1 MFLKSRE
8 REREK
13 ESVWLCVWLCVCGY
27 VCVCVRGRGGGSV
40 ENGPKQRL
48 HQRKEKRKYV
58 AGPISNLGPL
68 AHESDA
74 LPTAQRGPVTRP

>member
-8 REREK
+8 RERER
-13 ESVWLCVWLCVCGY
+13 ERECVAMCVWI
-27 VCVCVRGRGGGSV
+27 CVCVFVGGGGSV

-58 AGPISNLGPL
+58 AGPVSNLGPL